1 MSLSKIVVSG
11 RVIRAPEKR
20 FTPNNNVAVT
30 EFAIAVE
37 SQARADGT
45 TESNAVK
52 VITWRDLAER
62 CAQEISKGDLVA
74 VDGRLQ
80 INNYTTSDGQRRRD
94 AEIDAVAVEN
104 LTLTLGASGQAGKE
118 GEDRP
123 MARAASRGPAQKG
136 RPAGGADDLDSIFAS
151 EDEIPF

>member
-20 FTPNNNVAVT
+20 FTPNTNVAVT

-37 SQARADGT
+37 SQPRQDGQV
-45 TESNAVK
+45 ESTPVK
-52 VITWRDLAER
+52 VITWRELAER
-62 CAQEISKGDLVA
+62 CSQEIKKGDMVA

-80 INNYTTSDGQRRRD
+80 IHNYQTSDGQRRRD
-94 AEIDAVAVEN
+94 VEVDAVAVEN
-104 LTLTLGASGQAGKE
+104 ISLVMGASAPAEE
-118 GEDRP
+118 GSSP
-123 MARAASRGPAQKG
+123 ALARAGA
-136 RPAGGADDLDSIFAS
+136 RPAAKPAAAAAKTDDLDSFFS